1 MGVRRRTTD
10 DGRRAANKTRLI
22 RLPLVARRPS
32 PSSCSSLVTRH
43 SSLHFS
49 LAPFAFFLFTSQQSV
64 LDPAGPQAA
73 RLSGLWWAFFYVL
86 ATVYVVVMVVL
97 VAGVVRSRRRRAA
110 TEGVF
115 LRREAGR
122 ERRIGRVVTGAV
134 ALTVLTLFALLTASF
149 LTGRRVYSLSDP
161 DPLEVRVIGRQW
173 WWEVRYDGE
182 RPSEIVATANEI
194 HVPVGR
200 LVRFHL
206 ESRDVI
212 HSFWVP
218 NLHGKKDL
226 VPNNPAETYLRADR
240 PGEYW
245 GQCAEFCGLQH
256 AHMRLL
262 VVAEPPEQFEAWLA
276 AQKKP
281 APPPSTESQSRG
293 QQIFLSGTCVM
304 CHTVAGTPA
313 RGTVGPNLTHVAS
326 NKTIAAGSL
335 ANTRENLARWVTD
348 SQSVKPGTRMPPHTL
363 APEDLEAVLD
373 YLESL
378 K

>member
-1 MGVRRRTTD
+1 MRG
-10 DGRRAANKTRLI
+10 GRARMRGLLARGACIAAS
-22 RLPLVARRPS
+22 A
-32 PSSCSSLVTRH
+32 
-43 SSLHFS
+43 
-49 LAPFAFFLFTSQQSV
+49 LAAACGGGNTSQSA
-64 LDPAGPQAA
+64 LDPAGPQAE
-73 RLSGLWWAFFYVL
+73 RLSGLWWVFFYVL
-86 ATVYVVVMVVL
+86 VAVYVAVMAFL
-97 VAGVVRSRRRRAA
+97 VAGVVRSRRRRAG
-110 TEGVF
+110 EGDEEIVTPD
-115 LRREAGR
+115 AGR
-122 ERRIGRVVTGAV
+122 ERRLGRAVAGAV
-134 ALTVLTLFALLTASF
+134 ALTTVTLFALLAASF

-173 WWEVRYDGE
+173 WWEVRYDAD
-182 RPSEIVATANEI
+182 RPSEIVAAANEI

-200 LVRFHL
+200 VVRFRL

-226 VPNNPAETYLRADR
+226 VPGNPAETYLRADR
-240 PGEYW
+240 AGEYW

-256 AHMRLL
+256 AHMRLV
-262 VVAEPPEQFEAWLA
+262 VVAEPPEQFEAWLD
-276 AQKKP
+276 AQRRP
-281 APPPSTESQSRG
+281 APEPATASQERG
-293 QQIFLSGTCVM
+293 RQLFLTGTCVM
-304 CHTVAGTPA
+304 CHTVQGTPA

-348 SQSVKPGTRMPPHTL
+348 SQSVKPGTRMPQHTL